1 MKEQM
6 AAVSHSNFKVLEP
19 GSTFILPL
27 QHDIRV
33 SKKQLSKR
41 HSKKKSLRHTECG
54 NYVAFENKRSASAH
68 TSASGETRFLNFE
81 GEHGIV
87 QEQATFCHVLETK
100 DSIRKS
106 FNRLDQVMKDANKEK
121 KLPEL
126 VNAKLNQT
134 LSEAPSDYNL
144 PTQIEP
150 SKIQN
155 EVESKVPCTE
165 DEIVYEE
172 SSQRY
177 VDRKI
182 TQQFNI

>member
-1 MKEQM
+1 M
-6 AAVSHSNFKVLEP
+6 AAVSHSSLQLLKP
-19 GSTFILPL
+19 GSTFIIPP
-27 QHDIRV
+27 QNDNRV
-33 SKKQLSKR
+33 SKKQSFKR
-41 HSKKKSLRHTECG
+41 HSKKKSLH
-54 NYVAFENKRSASAH
+54 FENKRSASAH

-87 QEQATFCHVLETK
+87 QEQTSFCHAHETK

-106 FNRLDQVMKDANKEK
+106 FNRLDQVMKDVSKEGK
-121 KLPEL
+121 YPGLI
-126 VNAKLNQT
+126 NAKLNQT
-134 LSEAPSDYNL
+134 LSETPADCNL
-144 PTQIEP
+144 PTLSEP

-155 EVESKVPCTE
+155 DVENKVPCTE

>member
-1 MKEQM
+1 
-6 AAVSHSNFKVLEP
+6 
-19 GSTFILPL
+19 
-27 QHDIRV
+27 
-33 SKKQLSKR
+33 LSKR
-41 HSKKKSLRHTECG
+41 HSKKKSLH
-54 NYVAFENKRSASAH
+54 FENKRSASAH

-87 QEQATFCHVLETK
+87 QEQETFCHALETK

-106 FNRLDQVMKDANKEK
+106 FNRLDQVMKDASKEGK
-121 KLPEL
+121 YPGLI
-126 VNAKLNQT
+126 NAKLNQT
-134 LSEAPSDYNL
+134 LSETPADCNL
-144 PTQIEP
+144 PTLSEP

-155 EVESKVPCTE
+155 DVENKVPCTE